1 MSQLMSGEPKN
12 QNIPG
17 LDAILRGEI
26 MRKDTLIRQLMDQN
40 KMLMTNKERQEVE
53 MEAFKET
60 LEEQRAH
67 IQILDSALSNAHTNV
82 QRLEEECRLKEGY
95 AERVKQMTRSL
106 DQLQKGN
113 FNINVSHWARK
124 LKKKSRPKKNS

>member
-67 IQILDSALSNAHTNV
+67 IQVCACIIIFQIIS
-82 QRLEEECRLKEGY
+82 
-95 AERVKQMTRSL
+95 
-106 DQLQKGN
+106 
-113 FNINVSHWARK
+113 
-124 LKKKSRPKKNS
+124 

>member
-1 MSQLMSGEPKN
+1 MSGEPKN

-53 MEAFKET
+53 MVALNET

-67 IQILDSALSNAHTNV
+67 IQILGL
-82 QRLEEECRLKEGY
+82 
-95 AERVKQMTRSL
+95 
-106 DQLQKGN
+106 
-113 FNINVSHWARK
+113 ISH
-124 LKKKSRPKKNS
+124 KKSLINNFWSQA